1 MYSYMAKKCCK
12 ERLMDPA
19 VPAPAAVPDEQ
30 LFSELR
36 RRVRQSELLPA
47 ALEKILD
54 RLRFTGRLTVVLH
67 NGRVQKCG
75 YEEGYCRRRPGAELP
90 T

>member
-1 MYSYMAKKCCK
+1 
-12 ERLMDPA
+12 MDHA
-19 VPAPAAVPDEQ
+19 QSVPAVPDEL

-47 ALEKILD
+47 ALEKILY

-75 YEEGYCRRRPGAELP
+75 YEEGYSQRRPSPDLS